1 MFSINCV
8 IDCYGDKCRG
18 YYLGEKNPKESDCRS
33 GKAAVAGKTELAYM
47 GSRILNYYPHNYGFE
62 GKFDLCESFFLKM
75 WGYQKAEEVLGRHAS
90 EFWLNPLELVRAA
103 DECLAKGEWT
113 GEMVARR
120 KDGKLFD
127 ASVSMNLIRD
137 DEENFIGIMGSCVDI
152 TKRKKIEG
160 ELKIR
165 SQELSEAKSRLDL
178 ALEATGM
185 GTWDWDVDSNTM
197 SWDENLFRLVG
208 VTQKEFQ
215 QTYHSLMEL
224 SEKILPPDDSK
235 RMMEKIQE
243 VVEGNT
249 DSYEIEHSV
258 LRPDGKIR
266 SFLVKGR
273 AYRNSN
279 GKLVR
284 LIGTTMDIT
293 DRKISEETLRQSE
306 ANLARSQ
313 AIAHLGNYS
322 WNILTGVVSW
332 SEELKSIWGCRPDEE
347 PSFEEV
353 VSRIHPEDSGLFLE
367 AVRLVREENIPFN
380 IEYRI
385 IRPDGSVRRVHDQG
399 EITCDEIGNP
409 VQMFGTTLDIT
420 QQKCMEEQLLNAKEV
435 AEAASRA
442 KSEFLANMSHEIR
455 TPLNAILGML
465 ELLLET
471 DLSDEQQEYLQLAHI
486 SSESLLSVID
496 DILDFSRSEQNK
508 MELEEIE
515 FDLKSLIFNL
525 ISLLAGKTNS
535 RGIKLTY
542 HLQEDLPST
551 FIGDPVRL
559 KQILFNLIGNALKF
573 TKEGDVTLSIENYE
587 AEKPAS
593 YGEII
598 LLFKIQDTGIGIPQ
612 KSLDSIFNAFVQAD
626 ASVTRKYGGTGLG
639 LAISS
644 QLVGLMG
651 GRIWVES
658 DIGKGSTFYFTVKVK
673 RAAKAENR
681 DEKREFPEV
690 SEKVIEL
697 VEEKGRI
704 SFERKKAC
712 IFCDKGLN
720 ILLAEDH
727 PINQKLFVRL
737 LGNKGH
743 QVTLVNN
750 GEEVLDI
757 LSRKDFDVVI
767 MDVQMPG
774 MDGLEATRR
783 IRDPASGV
791 RWHEI
796 PVIALTARAMKED
809 EEKCLEAGTNYYIP
823 KPLRKEKLFRTLE
836 DVNSKKIFWKSGSL
850 DSGRE
855 SSYTEKVFTG
865 TDESLISRENISADK
880 EIIFSDISEDLIF
893 DLERVFERTEG
904 DEVLLMEM
912 VNIFLSMVPQLL
924 GSIGAAVEKEDAEGL
939 REDIHILKS
948 AAGSIGANR
957 VFRTSCDLE
966 QLGRENNMSLAPLK
980 FKELKIRLKEL
991 EPVLVKYLENQTL

>member
-1 MFSINCV
+1 MGTNV
-8 IDCYGDKCRG
+8 GDITWGKRTQKKVTADQEKLQ
-18 YYLGEKNPKESDCRS
+18 LGEKLQLQEKLSLLTWAAESSIISLITTDLKGNLTYVNP
-33 GKAAVAGKTELAYM
+33 
-47 GSRILNYYPHNYGFE
+47 
-62 GKFDLCESFFLKM
+62 FFLKM

-90 EFWLNPLELVRAA
+90 EFWLTPLELVRAA

-178 ALEATGM
+178 ALEATGI

-224 SEKILPPDDSK
+224 SEKIVPPDDSK

-420 QQKCMEEQLLNAKEV
+420 QQKCMEEQLLNAKEA

-471 DLSDEQQEYLQLAHI
+471 DLSDE
-486 SSESLLSVID
+486 
-496 DILDFSRSEQNK
+496 
-508 MELEEIE
+508 
-515 FDLKSLIFNL
+515 
-525 ISLLAGKTNS
+525 
-535 RGIKLTY
+535 
-542 HLQEDLPST
+542 
-551 FIGDPVRL
+551 
-559 KQILFNLIGNALKF
+559 
-573 TKEGDVTLSIENYE
+573 
-587 AEKPAS
+587 
-593 YGEII
+593 
-598 LLFKIQDTGIGIPQ
+598 
-612 KSLDSIFNAFVQAD
+612 
-626 ASVTRKYGGTGLG
+626 
-639 LAISS
+639 
-644 QLVGLMG
+644 
-651 GRIWVES
+651 
-658 DIGKGSTFYFTVKVK
+658 
-673 RAAKAENR
+673 
-681 DEKREFPEV
+681 
-690 SEKVIEL
+690 
-697 VEEKGRI
+697 
-704 SFERKKAC
+704 
-712 IFCDKGLN
+712 
-720 ILLAEDH
+720 
-727 PINQKLFVRL
+727 
-737 LGNKGH
+737 
-743 QVTLVNN
+743 
-750 GEEVLDI
+750 
-757 LSRKDFDVVI
+757 
-767 MDVQMPG
+767 
-774 MDGLEATRR
+774 
-783 IRDPASGV
+783 
-791 RWHEI
+791 
-796 PVIALTARAMKED
+796 
-809 EEKCLEAGTNYYIP
+809 
-823 KPLRKEKLFRTLE
+823 
-836 DVNSKKIFWKSGSL
+836 
-850 DSGRE
+850 
-855 SSYTEKVFTG
+855 
-865 TDESLISRENISADK
+865 
-880 EIIFSDISEDLIF
+880 
-893 DLERVFERTEG
+893 
-904 DEVLLMEM
+904 
-912 VNIFLSMVPQLL
+912 
-924 GSIGAAVEKEDAEGL
+924 
-939 REDIHILKS
+939 
-948 AAGSIGANR
+948 
-957 VFRTSCDLE
+957 
-966 QLGRENNMSLAPLK
+966 
-980 FKELKIRLKEL
+980 
-991 EPVLVKYLENQTL
+991 